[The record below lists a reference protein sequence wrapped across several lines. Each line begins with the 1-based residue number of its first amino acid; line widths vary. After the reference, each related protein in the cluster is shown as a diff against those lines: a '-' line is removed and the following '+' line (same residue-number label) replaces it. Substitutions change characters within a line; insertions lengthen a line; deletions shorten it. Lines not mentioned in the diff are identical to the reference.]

1 MALLEWLIV
10 AAAVFGGLVA
20 LVYVAQRSLMY
31 FPERL
36 HTPPAMAGFPEAQEV
51 ALDTKDGERVIV
63 WHLAPRGEKPVVLY
77 FHGNGGALRNRVDRF
92 RALIADGNGLV
103 ALSYRGYGGST
114 GSPTEAGLITDAEAA
129 YAFAAARYPAERLV
143 LWGESLGSG
152 VAVALGA
159 GHRVGRIVLEGSF
172 TSAADVGAAHA
183 YRFLPV
189 RLLMKDQ
196 FRSDLRI
203 AGVTAPLL
211 FLHGGRDW
219 VVPIV
224 LGERL
229 YALANEP
236 KQFVRFSDAGHEEV
250 DMLRCAGCRPGVSRA
265 SFAGSA
271 RRGGHTVF
279 MIWVVIMENYRRLGS
294 MSRQIIFEPPRGHE
308 ALRAAS
314 SRPSG
319 RAYRTLR

>member
-1 MALLEWLIV
+1 MALLKWLIGAG
-10 AAAVFGGLVA
+10 AAFGGIVGLM
-20 LVYVAQRSLMY
+20 YVAQRSLMY

-36 HTPPAMAGFPEAQEV
+36 HTPPAMAGLPEAQEV

-63 WHLAPRGEKPVVLY
+63 WHVPPNGEKPVVLY
-77 FHGNGGALRNRVDRF
+77 FHGNGGALRNRVARF
-92 RALIADGNGLV
+92 HALIADGNGLI

-114 GSPTEAGLITDAEAA
+114 GSPTEAGLIADAEAA
-129 YAFAAARYPAERLV
+129 YAFATARYPAERIA

-159 GHRVGRIVLEGSF
+159 GHTAGRIVLEGSF
-172 TSAADVGAAHA
+172 TSAPDVGAHA

-196 FRSDLRI
+196 FRSDLQI
-203 AGVTAPLL
+203 AKVTAPLL

-219 VVPIV
+219 VVPIA

-250 DMLRCAGCRPGVSRA
+250 DMYGAQDAVRA
-265 SFAGSA
+265 FLAPLSPEEPDGAKPVIPSSSFKS
-271 RRGGHTVF
+271 
-279 MIWVVIMENYRRLGS
+279 
-294 MSRQIIFEPPRGHE
+294 
-308 ALRAAS
+308 
-314 SRPSG
+314 
-319 RAYRTLR
+319 

>member
-1 MALLEWLIV
+1 MALLEWLFG
-10 AAAVFGGLVA
+10 AAAAFGGLVA
-20 LVYVAQRSLMY
+20 LMYVAQRSLMY

-36 HTPPAMAGFPEAQEV
+36 HTPPAMAGLPEAQEV

-63 WHLAPRGEKPVVLY
+63 WHVPPRGEKPVVLY
-77 FHGNGGALRNRVDRF
+77 FHGNGGALRNRADRF
-92 RALIADGNGLV
+92 GALIADGNGLI

-114 GSPTEAGLITDAEAA
+114 GSPTEVGLIADAEAA
-129 YAFAAARYPAERLV
+129 YAFAVARYPAERIV

-152 VAVALGA
+152 VAVALGG

-172 TSAADVGAAHA
+172 TSAADVGARA

-203 AGVTAPLL
+203 ARVTAPLL

-219 VVPIV
+219 VVPIA

-236 KQFVRFSDAGHEEV
+236 KQFMRFSDAGHEEV
-250 DMLRCAGCRPGVSRA
+250 DMYGAQNAVQAFLAPLSPEVLHESKP
-265 SFAGSA
+265 
-271 RRGGHTVF
+271 
-279 MIWVVIMENYRRLGS
+279 
-294 MSRQIIFEPPRGHE
+294 IIP
-308 ALRAAS
+308 S
-314 SRPSG
+314 S
-319 RAYRTLR
+319 

>member
-1 MALLEWLIV
+1 MALLEWLFG
-10 AAAVFGGLVA
+10 AAAAFGGLVA
-20 LVYVAQRSLMY
+20 LMYVAQRSLMY

-36 HTPPAMAGFPEAQEV
+36 HTPPAMAGLPEAQEI

-63 WHLAPRGEKPVVLY
+63 WHVPPRGEKPVVLY
-77 FHGNGGALRNRVDRF
+77 FHGNGGALRDRVARF
-92 RALIADGNGLV
+92 GALIADGNGLI
-103 ALSYRGYGGST
+103 ALGYGGST
-114 GSPTEAGLITDAEAA
+114 GSPTEAGLIADAEAA
-129 YAFAAARYPAERLV
+129 YAFAAEHYPAERIV

-172 TSAADVGAAHA
+172 TSAADVGARA

-203 AGVTAPLL
+203 ARVTVPLL

-219 VVPIV
+219 VVPIA

-236 KQFVRFSDAGHEEV
+236 KQFLRFSDAGHEEV
-250 DMLRCAGCRPGVSRA
+250 DMHGAQDAVRA
-265 SFAGSA
+265 FLAPPSPEVPQASKK
-271 RRGGHTVF
+271 
-279 MIWVVIMENYRRLGS
+279 VI
-294 MSRQIIFEPPRGHE
+294 P
-308 ALRAAS
+308 S
-314 SRPSG
+314 S
-319 RAYRTLR
+319 

>member
-1 MALLEWLIV
+1 MAPLEWLIV
-10 AAAVFGGLVA
+10 AAAAFGGLVA
-20 LVYVAQRSLMY
+20 LMYVAQRSLMY

-36 HTPPAMAGFPEAQEV
+36 HTPPAMAGLPEAQEV
-51 ALDTKDGERVIV
+51 ALDTEDGERVIV
-63 WHLAPRGEKPVVLY
+63 WHLPPRGEKPVVLY

-114 GSPTEAGLITDAEAA
+114 GSPTEAGLIADAEAA
-129 YAFAAARYPAERLV
+129 YAFAAARHPAERLV

-159 GHRVGRIVLEGSF
+159 GHKVGRIVLEGSF

-211 FLHGGRDW
+211 FLHGERDW
-219 VVPIV
+219 VVPIA

-236 KQFVRFSDAGHEEV
+236 KQFMRFSDAGGRLSEV
-250 DMLRCAGCRPGVSRA
+250 S
-265 SFAGSA
+265 
-271 RRGGHTVF
+271 
-279 MIWVVIMENYRRLGS
+279 
-294 MSRQIIFEPPRGHE
+294 
-308 ALRAAS
+308 
-314 SRPSG
+314 
-319 RAYRTLR
+319 